1 MTSSVHLTT
10 WVAWTGCWGVF
21 TNKPTWAAAGG
32 LVRAGPDAYFPPS
45 RLGGR
50 LGMGWKTPRR
60 ARSWPRKE
68 TDNWKGILKTSL
80 LPGKGEALHNDIWG
94 ETASQVMIIATKN
107 PQESLLN
114 EINPE
119 SLLYSSMLKSPWE
132 LSDFSISEPKA
143 PFQWLCF
150 RKWNFNFYVTINS
163 GAQATLIKGK
173 TCLQFPSVLLLFN
186 SVCSAKEM
194 TFYLKYFRISGSNC

>member
-1 MTSSVHLTT
+1 MMTSTIHLTT
-10 WVAWTGCWGVF
+10 WVPWTGCWGVF
-21 TNKPTWAAAGG
+21 TKKPTWAAAGG
-32 LVRAGPDAYFPPS
+32 LVRAGPGAYFPPS
-45 RLGGR
+45 RLGGK

-68 TDNWKGILKTSL
+68 TDNWKGILKNSL
-80 LPGKGEALHNDIWG
+80 LPGKSEALHNDIWG
-94 ETASQVMIIATKN
+94 ETASQVMIIATKT

-143 PFQWLCF
+143 PF
-150 RKWNFNFYVTINS
+150 
-163 GAQATLIKGK
+163 
-173 TCLQFPSVLLLFN
+173 
-186 SVCSAKEM
+186 
-194 TFYLKYFRISGSNC
+194 